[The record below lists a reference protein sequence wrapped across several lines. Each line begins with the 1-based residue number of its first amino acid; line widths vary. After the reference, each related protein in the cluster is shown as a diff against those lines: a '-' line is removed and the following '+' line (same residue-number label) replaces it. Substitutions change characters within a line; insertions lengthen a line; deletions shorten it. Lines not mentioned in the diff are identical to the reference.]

1 MEVQDANIFSMDP
14 ISPPTAKE
22 VFAQMSQP
30 LAVFRLS
37 LIVAVMTVSGSIFFR
52 APWDHDGSLV
62 HTFIQSSIVAFG
74 LCVAFG
80 QLKRHETS
88 ERQAWRQAW
97 FIKLENA
104 GMAAAI
110 ETLKQD
116 HLDPETAQVIQDW
129 IIQMTKR

>member
-1 MEVQDANIFSMDP
+1 MRP
-14 ISPPTAKE
+14 ITPPTAKE
-22 VFAQMSQP
+22 VFNQMSQT

-37 LIVAVMTVSGSIFFR
+37 SIVAVMTFSGFIFFR

-62 HTFIQSSIVAFG
+62 HTFIQSSIVALG

-80 QLKRHETS
+80 QLKRHEAS
-88 ERQAWRQAW
+88 ERLAWKKAW
-97 FIKLENA
+97 FIKLDGA
-104 GMAAAI
+104 GMESAI

-129 IIQMTKR
+129 IIQLTKR